1 MAEPDDSVDVGI
13 DAAID
18 AARRLFGA
26 SSRIVVLTGA
36 GISTDSGI
44 PDFRGPNGLW
54 TRTPDAEKLS
64 SIDHYL
70 ADPEIRRR
78 AWLGRLDH
86 PAWTSDPNDGHAA
99 IVRLDDLGR
108 LHLLITQ
115 NVDGLHH
122 ESGLDPDRI
131 VEIHGS
137 IREVECLSCGFRGPM
152 QETLDRVRS
161 GEADPPCL
169 MCGDG
174 ILKSATI
181 SFGQGLVAADLDRA
195 FDAAQRCDLLVAVG
209 TNLSVFP
216 IANVVPLA
224 ARAGA
229 PIVIVNGSPTEM
241 DELATVVVRG
251 SISEVLPR
259 IVG

>member
-1 MAEPDDSVDVGI
+1 MAEPDDTVDVAI

-18 AARRLFGA
+18 AARRLVGA

>member
-1 MAEPDDSVDVGI
+1 MAEPDDTVDVAI

-18 AARRLFGA
+18 AARRLVGA

-54 TRTPDAEKLS
+54 TRSPDAEKLS

-86 PAWTSDPNDGHAA
+86 PAWTSDPNAGHAA

-152 QETLDRVRS
+152 QQTLDRVRS